1 MMRKYLSLT
10 RLQLIDLMSRYT
22 GQLNLKSKALE
33 KLAILLPLVILA
45 PMIAMVKS
53 VYNLFSQSGYPELSV
68 TYIYVALVPLLFFMA
83 MPLVVSIFYYAKD
96 AQLLATL
103 PIRIEVI
110 ILSKLT
116 TIYVNLISIV
126 ICLFA
131 PVIYFYIV
139 DAGFTLGHL
148 LAGFLA
154 ISLAPIIP
162 MAVAALA
169 IFPFMGAA
177 AKKRRRNLWVI
188 VANILLL
195 TIVILLQT
203 LFARFQMQNIDITA
217 ILSEEG
223 GLLNFIGQKF
233 PPSIWLTKMVM
244 GSWLHGV
251 YFLLLQAVVLLGTLS
266 IAKALYRGTLAQYN
280 QASGTSAAYA
290 IKAHRTTSKRWLLI
304 KRQVGII
311 YHNPA
316 FLLNT
321 ILTLFVPILLIVIT
335 SATGEFKLD
344 MLKDPTIAPYHL
356 FIFCGFILS
365 PTVVGSLSATA
376 ITREGK
382 SFWETRVLPISAREN
397 VLSRILSTD
406 LICLSSSLIL
416 VALGISFVSLSPM
429 EIILAVLL
437 LITGTHLFSMVDI
450 CINIQRP
457 FTNWTNPTAAVK
469 NNLNVMLALGVRVII
484 MAPGWLIY
492 KLFQQLPPVQIVLTW
507 LVLSGVC
514 ALVVYFK
521 LLPIYEKKFIEI
533 E

>member
-1 MMRKYLSLT
+1 MRKYIGLT

-22 GQLNLKSKALE
+22 GQLNIKSKALE
-33 KLAILLPLVILA
+33 KLAILLPLLILA

-53 VYNLFSQSGYPELSV
+53 VYSLFSQSGYPELSV

-83 MPLVVSIFYYAKD
+83 VPLVVSIFYYAKD
-96 AQLLATL
+96 AQLLASL

-131 PVIYFYIV
+131 PVIYFYTV
-139 DAGFTLGHL
+139 EVGFTLGSL
-148 LAGFLA
+148 LAGFIAVIFAPLIPIAFAVVA
-154 ISLAPIIP
+154 IL
-162 MAVAALA
+162 
-169 IFPFMGAA
+169 PFMGAA

-188 VANILLL
+188 MANVLL
-195 TIVILLQT
+195 IVVIILLQT
-203 LFARFQMQNIDITA
+203 LFTRFQMHNLDISG

-223 GLLNFIGQKF
+223 GLLNFMGQKF

-251 YFLLLQAVVLLGTLS
+251 YFLLLQVGVLLGTLS

-280 QASGTSAAYA
+280 QASGTSGTYTVKTHKKQA
-290 IKAHRTTSKRWLLI
+290 KRWLLI
-304 KRQVGII
+304 KRQMGII
-311 YHNPA
+311 YHNPT

-321 ILTLFVPILLIVIT
+321 ILTLFVPILIIVIT
-335 SATGEFKLD
+335 SATGEFNLD

-365 PTVVGSLSATA
+365 PTIVGSLSATA

-382 SFWETRVLPISAREN
+382 SFWETRVLPISARDN
-397 VLSRILSTD
+397 IMSRILCTD
-406 LICLSSSLIL
+406 LICLTCSFIL
-416 VALGISFVSLSPM
+416 GGLGLWFMGLKVTDALLALG
-429 EIILAVLL
+429 LL
-437 LITGTHLFSMVDI
+437 LVVTHLFSMADM

-469 NNLNVMLALGVRVII
+469 NNLNVMLALVVRVVFI
-484 MAPGWLIY
+484 APAWLLF
-492 KLFQQLPPVQIVLTW
+492 KLGTSLTPSQ
-507 LVLSGVC
+507 LVLSWLVMAVVC
-514 ALVVYFK
+514 AAMVYVK
-521 LLPIYEKKFIEI
+521 LLPIYEKKFIQI
-533 E
+533 D